1 MTATVNQGT
10 VNSGTLNS
18 GTMGKRAII
27 SVRNL
32 VKHFPIEAGM
42 LRRQVGVVK
51 AVDNISFDL
60 VQGETLA
67 LVGESGC
74 GKTTTSRC
82 VIQAL
87 TPTSGQVLFQI
98 DDAPAVDLTKL
109 DKKALKIARRDI
121 RMIFQDPY
129 SSLNPRMTLLQ
140 IIGEPL
146 LINHMV
152 SGQSELRDRV
162 AELLRM
168 VRLDPSTMNRYP
180 HAFSGGQ
187 RQRIA
192 IARALALSPRVVI
205 ADEAVSA
212 LDVSVQAQ
220 ILNLLKELQHELG
233 LTYLFVAHNLAVVKY
248 AADRVAVMYAGKIV
262 EIAETE
268 ELYIHPKHPYT
279 EALLSAAP
287 NPDPATKHRPRIVL
301 TGDVADVGNLPS
313 GCAFHPRC
321 QYAQDR
327 CRQEIPPLLNVGE
340 ANGAEHLSACHFARE
355 LDLVGIAG
363 GVEAARHG

>member
-1 MTATVNQGT
+1 MTAPTIPH
-10 VNSGTLNS
+10 
-18 GTMGKRAII
+18 GKAGSSNERVII

-32 VKHFPIEAGM
+32 VKYFPIEAGF
-42 LRRQVGVVK
+42 LRRQVGLVK
-51 AVDNISFDL
+51 AVDDVSFDL
-60 VQGETLA
+60 VEGETLA

-87 TPTSGQVLFQI
+87 KPTAGQVLFQM
-98 DDAPAVDLTKL
+98 DGTPAVDLTQL
-109 DKKALKIARRDI
+109 DKKALKVARRNI
-121 RMIFQDPY
+121 RMIYQDPY

-146 LINHMV
+146 VINRAV
-152 SGQSELRDRV
+152 KGRAELEERV

-168 VRLDPSTMNRYP
+168 VRLDPGAMNRYP

-192 IARALALSPRVVI
+192 IARALSLSPKVVI

-220 ILNLLKELQHELG
+220 ILNLLKELQKELG

-248 AADRVAVMYAGKIV
+248 EADRVAVMYAGKIV
-262 EIAETE
+262 ETAETE
-268 ELYIHPKHPYT
+268 ALYITPKHPYT

-287 NPDPATKHRPRIVL
+287 NPDPDTRNRPRIVL
-301 TGDVADVGNLPS
+301 TGDVADAGNLPT

-327 CRQEIPPLLNVGE
+327 CRQETPELVNVANAGE
-340 ANGAEHLSACHFARE
+340 PAHLSACHFAKE
-355 LDLVGIAG
+355 LELVGIVATVG
-363 GVEAARHG
+363 EARNG

>member
-1 MTATVNQGT
+1 MSNTDNGAM
-10 VNSGTLNS
+10 S
-18 GTMGKRAII
+18 KRAII

-32 VKHFPIEAGM
+32 TKYFPIEAGF
-42 LRRQVGVVK
+42 LRRQVGLVK
-51 AVDNISFDL
+51 AVDDVSFDL
-60 VQGETLA
+60 NEGETLA

-87 TPTSGQVLFQI
+87 RPTSGQVLFQMG
-98 DDAPAVDLTKL
+98 DAPVVDLTEL
-109 DKKALKIARRDI
+109 DKQELRSVRRNI
-121 RMIFQDPY
+121 RMVYQDPY

-140 IIGEPL
+140 IISEPL
-146 LINHMV
+146 VINQLIT
-152 SGQSELRDRV
+152 GRAALQDRV

-168 VRLDPSTMNRYP
+168 VRLDPDAMNRYP

-192 IARALALSPRVVI
+192 IARALALNPKVVI

-220 ILNLLKELQHELG
+220 ILNLLKELQNELG

-248 AADRVAVMYAGKIV
+248 EADRVAVMYAGKIV
-262 EIAETE
+262 ETAETE
-268 ELYIHPKHPYT
+268 ELFINPKHPYT

-287 NPDPATKHRPRIVL
+287 NPDPNTKNRPRIVL
-301 TGDVADVGNLPS
+301 TGDVADPSNLPS

-327 CRQEIPPLLNVGE
+327 CRTEMPRLTTLGGVEETPHQ
-340 ANGAEHLSACHFARE
+340 SACHFAEE
-355 LDLVGIAG
+355 LELVGIAEQ
-363 GVEAARHG
+363 VA

>member
-1 MTATVNQGT
+1 MSATMANDSAN
-10 VNSGTLNS
+10 NSANNGA
-18 GTMGKRAII
+18 MAKRAII

-32 VKHFPIEAGM
+32 VKHFPIEAGF

-51 AVDNISFDL
+51 AVDGVSFDL
-60 VQGETLA
+60 NERETLA

-87 TPTSGQVLFQI
+87 KPTAGQVLFQM
-98 DDAPAVDLTKL
+98 DGAPAVDLTQL
-109 DKKALKIARRDI
+109 GKKELKAARRNI
-121 RMIFQDPY
+121 RMIYQDPY
-129 SSLNPRMTLLQ
+129 SSLNPRMNLLQ

-146 LINHMV
+146 VINRAV
-152 SGQSELRDRV
+152 KGRSELQDRV

-168 VRLDPSTMNRYP
+168 VRLDPSAMNRYP

-192 IARALALSPRVVI
+192 IARALALSPKVVI

-220 ILNLLKELQHELG
+220 ILNLLKELQRELG

-248 AADRVAVMYAGKIV
+248 EADRVAVMYAGKIV

-268 ELYIHPKHPYT
+268 ALYLQPMHPYT
-279 EALLSAAP
+279 EALISAAP
-287 NPDPATKHRPRIVL
+287 NPDPDTKNRPRITL
-301 TGDVADVGNLPS
+301 SGDVADVGNLPS

-321 QYAQDR
+321 QYAQER
-327 CRQEIPPLLNVGE
+327 CRQETPMLAQVG
-340 ANGAEHLSACHFARE
+340 GADGPARFSACHFAE
-355 LDLVGIAG
+355 QLELVGIAAR
-363 GVEAARHG
+363 VEEARHG

>member
-1 MTATVNQGT
+1 MSKQ
-10 VNSGTLNS
+10 S
-18 GTMGKRAII
+18 II

-32 VKHFPIEAGM
+32 VKHFPIEAGFF
-42 LRRQVGVVK
+42 RRQVGVVK
-51 AVDNISFDL
+51 AVDDVSFNL
-60 VQGETLA
+60 NEGETLA

-87 TPTSGQVLFQI
+87 KPTSGEVWFQM
-98 DDAPAVDLTKL
+98 DDEPAIDLTQIEKTEL
-109 DKKALKIARRDI
+109 RAARRNI
-121 RMIFQDPY
+121 RMVYQDPY
-129 SSLNPRMTLLQ
+129 SSLNPRMNLLQ

-146 LINHMV
+146 LINNV
-152 SGQSELRDRV
+152 VTGQVELQDRV

-168 VRLDPSTMNRYP
+168 VRLDPSSMNRYP

-192 IARALALSPRVVI
+192 IARALSLSPKVVI

-220 ILNLLKELQHELG
+220 ILNLLKELQNELG

-248 AADRVAVMYAGKIV
+248 EADRVAVMYAGKIV

-268 ELYIHPKHPYT
+268 ELYITPRHPYT

-287 NPDPATKHRPRIVL
+287 NPDPATKDRPRIVL
-301 TGDVADVGNLPS
+301 SGEVANPSDLPS

-321 QYAQDR
+321 RYAQDR
-327 CRQEIPPLLNVGE
+327 CRQETPALINIADEGQP
-340 ANGAEHLSACHFARE
+340 AHQSACHFAKE
-355 LDLVGIAG
+355 LDLVGIASG
-363 GVEAARHG
+363 DREGTS

>member
-1 MTATVNQGT
+1 MTAT
-10 VNSGTLNS
+10 LN
-18 GTMGKRAII
+18 TQNRQEHAII

-32 VKHFPIEAGM
+32 VKYFPIEAG
-42 LRRQVGVVK
+42 LFRRQVGLVK
-51 AVDNISFDL
+51 AVDDVSFNL
-60 VQGETLA
+60 NEGETLA

-87 TPTSGQVLFQI
+87 RPTSGQVLFRMGGE
-98 DDAPAVDLTKL
+98 AEVDLTQL
-109 DKKALKIARRDI
+109 EKKDLRAVRRNI
-121 RMIFQDPY
+121 RMVYQDPY
-129 SSLNPRMTLLQ
+129 SSLNPRMTLMQ

-146 LINHMV
+146 VINRV
-152 SGQSELRDRV
+152 VQGQTELRDRV

-192 IARALALSPRVVI
+192 IARALALSPKVVI

-220 ILNLLKELQHELG
+220 ILNLLKELQRQLG

-248 AADRVAVMYAGKIV
+248 EADRVAVMYAGKIV

-268 ELYIHPKHPYT
+268 ALYITPKHPYT

-301 TGDVADVGNLPS
+301 TGEVADPSNLPG

-327 CRQEIPPLLNVGE
+327 CREETPVLANIAGSGE
-340 ANGAEHLSACHFARE
+340 PAHQSACHFARE
-355 LDLVGIAG
+355 LELVGIATG
-363 GVEAARHG
+363 EKEVGNESR